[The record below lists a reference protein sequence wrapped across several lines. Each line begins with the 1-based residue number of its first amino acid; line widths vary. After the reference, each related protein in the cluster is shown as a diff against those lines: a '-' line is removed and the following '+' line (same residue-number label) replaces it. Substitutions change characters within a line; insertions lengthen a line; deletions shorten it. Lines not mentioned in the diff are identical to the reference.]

1 MKLKQSDLK
10 LRNNKIVSFLFCNIV
25 NKYQLQ
31 NIRVDEV
38 IKAKLDYVAFR
49 NYYYS
54 YKISLISHTATIR

>member
-1 MKLKQSDLK
+1 MKLQKSDLK
-10 LRNNKIVSFLFCNIV
+10 LQNNKIVSFPFYNIV
-25 NKYQLQ
+25 NKSPLQ